1 MYSIV
6 LLLILYDC
14 KMCAYLDIF
23 ELPNDVNGIIFD
35 YLLKDYQFLSTL
47 KTTCN
52 SMYKTISV
60 FAIAKL
66 MLSEKRGLFSFRE
79 LCINNDCYEDTYDV
93 FTFIHNYYY
102 TRYLHYRQYA
112 LNTTTI
118 IVNAK
123 SYNINSH
130 YCCECFKKFVL
141 VGSNSKAIENYEDSE
156 QVNVTF

>member
-1 MYSIV
+1 MI
-6 LLLILYDC
+6 C
-14 KMCAYLDIF
+14 EPCTYLDIY
-23 ELPNDVNGIIFD
+23 ELPNDVNRLIFD
-35 YLLKDYQFLSTL
+35 YLMKDYQFLSTL
-47 KTTCN
+47 KTTCK
-52 SMYKTISV
+52 SMYKAISV

-79 LCINNDCYEDTYDV
+79 LCINQECYEDTYDV

-123 SYNINSH
+123 YYNIHSH

-141 VGSNSKAIENYEDSE
+141 VGSNSNVIENYYNSE
-156 QVNVTF
+156 QVNIIY

>member
-1 MYSIV
+1 MT
-6 LLLILYDC
+6 
-14 KMCAYLDIF
+14 AYLDIY
-23 ELPNDVNGIIFD
+23 ELPNDVNRVIFD

-47 KTTCN
+47 KTTCK
-52 SMYKTISV
+52 SMYKAISV

-79 LCINNDCYEDTYDV
+79 LCINQECYEDTYDV

-123 SYNINSH
+123 YYNIHSH

-141 VGSNSKAIENYEDSE
+141 VGSNSNVIENYHNCE
-156 QVNVTF
+156 QVNVVF

>member
-1 MYSIV
+1 MI
-6 LLLILYDC
+6 C
-14 KMCAYLDIF
+14 EPCTYLDIY
-23 ELPNDVNGIIFD
+23 ELPNDVSKLIVD
-35 YLLKDYQFLSTL
+35 YLFKDYKFLSTL
-47 KTTCN
+47 KTTCK

-79 LCINNDCYEDTYDV
+79 LCINQECYEDTYDV

-102 TRYLHYRQYA
+102 IRYLHYRQYA

-123 SYNINSH
+123 YYNINSH

-141 VGSNSKAIENYEDSE
+141 VGSNSNVIENYQNSE
-156 QVNVTF
+156 QVNIVY

>member
-1 MYSIV
+1 MT
-6 LLLILYDC
+6 
-14 KMCAYLDIF
+14 AYLDIF
-23 ELPNDVNGIIFD
+23 ELPNDVNSLIFD
-35 YLLKDYQFLSTL
+35 YLMKDYQFLSTL
-47 KTTCN
+47 KTTCK
-52 SMYKTISV
+52 SMYKAISV

-79 LCINNDCYEDTYDV
+79 LCINPECYEDTYDV

-102 TRYLHYRQYA
+102 TRYLHYKQYA

-123 SYNINSH
+123 FYNIHSH

-141 VGSNSKAIENYEDSE
+141 VGSNLKAIENYQDSE
-156 QVNVTF
+156 QVNVVF

>member
-1 MYSIV
+1 MS
-6 LLLILYDC
+6 C
-14 KMCAYLDIF
+14 YLDIY
-23 ELPNDVNGIIFD
+23 ELPNDVNRLIFD

-47 KTTCN
+47 KTTCK
-52 SMYKTISV
+52 SMYKAISV

-66 MLSEKRGLFSFRE
+66 MLSEKQGLFSSRE

-102 TRYLHYRQYA
+102 TRYLHYKQYA
-112 LNTTTI
+112 LNTRCI
-118 IVNAK
+118 IVDAK

-141 VGSNSKAIENYEDSE
+141 VGSNSNAIENYQDSE
-156 QVNVTF
+156 QVNVVFLK